1 MSRPLS
7 ILVAAT
13 VATLATLAT
22 ACSDASPAMID
33 AGAIPASP
41 LPVAV
46 GTGVAGTGG
55 IAPAAP
61 APTPAPAPAPA
72 PALPGAP
79 LAPACVNDT
88 HTVFYFDGRLIES
101 VTNRG
106 RLFNFEANG
115 VAWATNGMDL
125 TAVPYYAAGPCA
137 GRAPG
142 TCFIDTR
149 TFATFGSKL
158 IEFVTA
164 YGRSW
169 AFDNGVPTDNGTDLA
184 TAGRYAE
191 ICSLRPAGTACTFDT
206 RAFVTLDGK
215 LLEAITAYGRYFG
228 YDERGH
234 RSPENGLDLTQI
246 ARYATGPCKGRAPGT
261 CKLDTRTYGLADG
274 KVVEVATA
282 YGFVFR
288 WLPGESNAFSEIQPS
303 GVPLTN
309 VASWAA
315 GPCK

>member
-1 MSRPLS
+1 MSRPIS
-7 ILVAAT
+7 TLVAVIAT
-13 VATLATLAT
+13 TLAT
-22 ACSDASPAMID
+22 ACSDASPSTLAD
-33 AGAIPASP
+33 AGSVPMSAPIPGAGAGAGIGGGVP
-41 LPVAV
+41 GAGGVVPAPGAPAPVP
-46 GTGVAGTGG
+46 
-55 IAPAAP
+55 APAAP
-61 APTPAPAPAPA
+61 IV
-72 PALPGAP
+72 
-79 LAPACVNDT
+79 PACVNDT

-115 VAWATNGMDL
+115 APWPTNGMDL

-142 TCFIDTR
+142 TCMLDTR
-149 TFATFGSKL
+149 TFATFGTKL

-164 YGRSW
+164 YGHSW

-191 ICSLRPAGTACTFDT
+191 ICALRPAGTACTFDT
-206 RAFVTLDGK
+206 RSFVMLDGK
-215 LLEAITAYGRYFG
+215 LLESITAYGRYFG

-234 RSPENGLDLTQI
+234 RLADTGADLTQI
-246 ARYATGPCKGRAPGT
+246 PRYATGPCKGHAPGT
-261 CKLDTRTYGLADG
+261 CKLDTRTFGLVDG
-274 KVVEVATA
+274 KVVEVTTA

-288 WLPGESNAFSEIQPS
+288 WLPAEPNAFSEIQPS
-303 GVPLTN
+303 SVPLTN
-309 VASWAA
+309 IATWAA